1 MFGPVRHFLSVQ
13 SAVISLPGL
22 KGQVL
27 VVWSTAIALA
37 VPLII
42 VDTVRLAWARY

>member
-1 MFGPVRHFLSVQ
+1 MFWPDRHFLSVQ
-13 SAVISLPGL
+13 SAVLSLPDL

-27 VVWSTAIALA
+27 VVLSTAIGLA